1 MTTTLIRR
9 APERPSR
16 PRPAGNPKVVL
27 GIILAT
33 YLMIILDATVVITAL
48 PEIRRGLHFSSTGL
62 SWVQNAY
69 TLTFGGLL
77 LLGAR
82 AGDILGRR
90 RVFVAGIALFTLAS
104 LLGGLAQSAAWLMTA
119 RATQGIGAA
128 IAAPSTLAL
137 LQVSFREGP
146 ERTRAVGA
154 YSAVSGGGGSIGLVL
169 GGMLTTWISWRW
181 GLFINVPIGI
191 VLVCLAPRYL
201 PETER
206 SPGHFD
212 MAGAATS
219 TLGMVTLVY
228 GFVRAAS
235 YGWGNQITIASFV
248 ASAALLTTF
257 VVTERRAEQPITP
270 LHLFANRQ
278 RSGAYVARMLVVSG
292 MFAMFFFMTQFF
304 QGVFG
309 YSAIEA
315 GLAFLPVT
323 AVMFAV
329 VRMVPRLLSRVGSV
343 RLLAGGVLVA
353 FLGMAWLSRL
363 SPTTP
368 FFPQI
373 VVPMTLLGI
382 GIGSALVPLTSAG
395 IAGVEEKDAGAAS
408 GLVNV
413 AQQLGGSLGLSILIT
428 VFAAANPSRAGRPGA
443 VAPIRSVVQWNLA
456 HDVAAAMRGSA
467 VFLALAL
474 VVIVATM
481 RPGVPEATLDSPG
494 IEEGDERLELV
505 VD

>member
-1 MTTTLIRR
+1 MTMTLTRR
-9 APERPSR
+9 VPRHPTE
-16 PRPAGNPKVVL
+16 PRPTVNPTVVL
-27 GIILAT
+27 AIILAT
-33 YLMIILDATVVITAL
+33 YLMIILDATIVITAL
-48 PEIRRGLHFSSTGL
+48 PDIHRALHFSSTGL

-104 LLGGLAQSAAWLMTA
+104 LLGGLAQSASWLLTA
-119 RATQGIGAA
+119 RAVQGIGAA

-137 LQVSFREGP
+137 LQISFREGP

-154 YSAVSGGGGSIGLVL
+154 YSAVAGGGGSIGLVL

-191 VLVCLAPRYL
+191 VLICLAPRYL

-206 SPGHFD
+206 RPGRFD
-212 MAGAATS
+212 LAGAATS
-219 TLGMVTLVY
+219 TLGMTLLVY

-235 YGWGNQITIASFV
+235 SGWGNRITIASFV
-248 ASAALLTTF
+248 ASLALLSAF

-270 LHLFANRQ
+270 LHLFASRQ
-278 RSGAYVARMLVVSG
+278 RSGAYIARMLVVSG

-304 QGVFG
+304 QGVLG
-309 YSAIEA
+309 YSPLAS

-323 AVMFAV
+323 AVMFAI
-329 VRMVPRLLSRVGSV
+329 VRVVPRLVPRFGAVGLLS
-343 RLLAGGVLVA
+343 GGVFLA
-353 FLGMAWLSRL
+353 FVGMAWLSRL
-363 SPTTP
+363 SAGTSY
-368 FFPQI
+368 FPQI

-382 GIGSALVPLTSAG
+382 GIGAALVPLTSAG
-395 IAGVEEKDAGAAS
+395 IEGVDAGDAGAAS

-413 AQQLGGSLGLSILIT
+413 AQQLGGSLGLGILIT
-428 VFAAANPSRAGRPGA
+428 VFAAAGHRAAVRPVGA
-443 VAPIRSVVQWNLA
+443 ASTQSVAQSNLA
-456 HDVAAAMRGSA
+456 HAVATSLTGSA

-474 VVIVATM
+474 AVTLSVM
-481 RPGVPEATLDSPG
+481 RPRASIPSIDVSRA
-494 IEEGDERLELV
+494 EEIDEPRDLV
-505 VD
+505 FD

>member
-1 MTTTLIRR
+1 MTNTLTER
-9 APERPSR
+9 ALDRPSR
-16 PRPAGNPKVVL
+16 PRDGSPRVVL

-48 PEIRRGLHFSSTGL
+48 PDIHRSLHFSSTGL

-104 LLGGLAQSAAWLMTA
+104 LLGGLAQSAPWLLAA
-119 RATQGIGAA
+119 RAAQGIGAA

-154 YSAVSGGGGSIGLVL
+154 YSAVAGGGGSIGLVL
-169 GGMLTTWISWRW
+169 GGMLTSWISWRW
-181 GLFINVPIGI
+181 GLFINVPIGV
-191 VLVCLAPRYL
+191 VLIWLAPRYL

-206 SPGHFD
+206 RPGHFD
-212 MAGAATS
+212 LAGAATS
-219 TLGMVTLVY
+219 TLGMTTLVY

-235 YGWGNQITIASFV
+235 YGWGNVVTIASFV
-248 ASAALLTTF
+248 ASAALLTAF
-257 VVTERRAEQPITP
+257 VVTEQRAEQPITP
-270 LHLFANRQ
+270 LHLFASRQ
-278 RSGAYVARMLVVSG
+278 RSGSYLVRMLVVSG

-304 QGVFG
+304 QGVLG
-309 YSAIEA
+309 YSALEA

-329 VRMVPRLLSRVGSV
+329 VRVVPKLVPRVGSV
-343 RLLAGGVLVA
+343 RLLIGGVFIALV
-353 FLGMAWLSRL
+353 GMAWLSRL
-363 SPTTP
+363 SPMTP
-368 FFPQI
+368 FFPGI
-373 VVPMTLLGI
+373 VAPMALLGV
-382 GIGSALVPLTSAG
+382 GIGSALVPLTTAG
-395 IAGVEEKDAGAAS
+395 IAGVEERDAGAAS

-413 AQQLGGSLGLSILIT
+413 AQQLGGSLGLGILIT
-428 VFAAANPSRAGRPGA
+428 VFAAAGTTKAAHPLDVTSS
-443 VAPIRSVVQWNLA
+443 RSVAQWNLA
-456 HDVAAAMRGSA
+456 HDIATALKGSTI
-467 VFLALAL
+467 FLALAL
-474 VVIVATM
+474 VVVVVTM
-481 RPGVPEATLDSPG
+481 RQPAAGAVTEQS
-494 IEEGDERLELV
+494 IEGQDELV
-505 VD
+505 DLAAIE